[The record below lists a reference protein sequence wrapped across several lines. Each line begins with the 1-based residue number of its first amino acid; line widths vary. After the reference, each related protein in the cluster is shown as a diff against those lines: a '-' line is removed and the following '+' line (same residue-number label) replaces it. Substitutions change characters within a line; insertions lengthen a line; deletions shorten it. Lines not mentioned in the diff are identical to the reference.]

1 MFGHCPFAILPDNIP
16 EHCGRN
22 AYHEAWLRHF
32 HLDKLWPSPRLVKRI
47 VGGVASRNG
56 EWPWLVS
63 IMFHQTA
70 QQARSVHI
78 LEESN
83 GEELTELSD
92 PYMPRTLV
100 HNESDGSRS
109 FHLCGGTLVHPQWV
123 LTAAHCF
130 VAPPGFQLDLTTD
143 PDRWTV
149 RVGEHDMLDES
160 VPHYDSSVEYVLTHP
175 GYKDVE
181 SGSDIALIKLRSPV
195 QLKRHVN
202 IACLP
207 VIGEDVEPGSQCVSV
222 GWGHQTFNA
231 STIATTLQHVEL
243 TITPI
248 DQCRQI
254 YLDLRIEGAPNGL
267 STPESIICAGHPE
280 GGRDSCQFDSGGPLM
295 CQLNGQWRVMGVI
308 SFGYECAKPGF
319 PGIHTRVSDY
329 VPWIKTLV
337 NEFQ

>member
-1 MFGHCPFAILPDNIP
+1 MLYIDGKISDNIP

-22 AYHEAWLRHF
+22 AFHEAWLRNF
-32 HLDKLWPSPRLVKRI
+32 HLDKLWPSHRLVKRI

-63 IMFHQTA
+63 LMFHQTA
-70 QQARSVHI
+70 QQARSAHI

-83 GEELTELSD
+83 NEELIELSD

-109 FHLCGGTLVHPQWV
+109 FHLCGGTLVHPQ
-123 LTAAHCF
+123 
-130 VAPPGFQLDLTTD
+130 APPGFQLDLTTD

-175 GYKDVE
+175 GYKD
-181 SGSDIALIKLRSPV
+181 
-195 QLKRHVN
+195 
-202 IACLP
+202 
-207 VIGEDVEPGSQCVSV
+207 
-222 GWGHQTFNA
+222 A

-248 DQCRQI
+248 DKCRQI

-295 CQLNGQWRVMGVI
+295 CQINGQWRVMGVI